1 MRILLAE
8 DDRVQLAILQQTLVQ
23 WGYDVLAY
31 SDGEEAWSAVDGG
44 DAPSM
49 MILDWMMPG
58 MDGLEICRRVRRRSV
73 GRPCYII
80 MLTGRRDTDDV
91 VQGLQAGADDYILK
105 PFHREEFR
113 ARVRNGERLI
123 SLQEALTSRVEELEA
138 AIERVTQLQRL
149 IPICSYCRKI
159 RTDENYWLELEKYLA
174 QHSAVRFSHGICPSC
189 FEDLEVEDRGTDV
202 EPENEVGSA
211 KSVGALSNG
220 ASSGGET
227 N

>member
-8 DDRVQLAILQQTLVQ
+8 DDRTQLAILQRTLEQ
-23 WGYDVLAY
+23 WGYDVQAF
-31 SDGEEAWSAVDGG
+31 SDGAAAWSFIEEGEVPAL
-44 DAPSM
+44 

-73 GRPCYII
+73 GRPCYVI

-105 PFHREEFR
+105 PFHKEEFR

-123 SLQEALTSRVEELEA
+123 SLQEALTARVDELEA

-159 RTDENYWLELEKYLA
+159 RTDENFWLELEKYLA

-189 FEDLEVEDRGTDV
+189 FERLERED
-202 EPENEVGSA
+202 NEHPDPS
-211 KSVGALSNG
+211 
-220 ASSGGET
+220 
-227 N
+227 

>member
-8 DDRVQLAILQQTLVQ
+8 DDRTQLVILQRTLQQ
-23 WGYDVLAY
+23 WGYDVQAF
-31 SDGEEAWSAVDGG
+31 SDGERAWGFIDEGG
-44 DAPSM
+44 APAL

-58 MDGLEICRRVRRRSV
+58 VDGLEICRRVRRRTV

-80 MLTGRRDTDDV
+80 MLTGRRDTDDI

-105 PFHREEFR
+105 PFHKEEFR

-123 SLQEALTSRVEELEA
+123 SLQETLTARVEELEA
-138 AIERVTQLQRL
+138 ALERVTQLQRL

-189 FEDLEVEDRGTDV
+189 FTDLEREDADIAA
-202 EPENEVGSA
+202 EPGVP
-211 KSVGALSNG
+211 
-220 ASSGGET
+220 SGES
-227 N
+227 